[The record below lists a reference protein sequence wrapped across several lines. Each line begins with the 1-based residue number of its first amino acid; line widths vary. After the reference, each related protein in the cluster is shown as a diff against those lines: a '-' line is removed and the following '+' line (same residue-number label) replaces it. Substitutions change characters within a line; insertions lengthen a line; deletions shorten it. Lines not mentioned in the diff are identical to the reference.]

1 MTTRKRIEF
10 EDDPL
15 WYKDAV
21 IYQTHVKSFCD
32 SNGDGIG
39 DFPGLKTKLDY
50 LEGLGVTAIWIL
62 PFYPSPQ
69 KDDGYDISDLLR
81 RTSGLRQHDGFQA
94 VPARGAQAR
103 ASG

>member
-32 SNGDGIG
+32 SNADGSG
-39 DFPGLKTKLDY
+39 TFP
-50 LEGLGVTAIWIL
+50 A
-62 PFYPSPQ
+62 
-69 KDDGYDISDLLR
+69 
-81 RTSGLRQHDGFQA
+81 
-94 VPARGAQAR
+94 
-103 ASG
+103 